1 MTEPRWHIDEQLY
14 LEKLEQ
20 QCNAYYEHHNKDY
33 MYYKSLAQW
42 FNIPILITSAVNAL
56 TAVALNSFVAQE
68 YVSII
73 NAILSAAT
81 GTVGSIQ
88 LYMKINEK
96 MTSALRASIL
106 MKRLALKISRELA
119 IEFEHR
125 STEGKTFINDCF
137 SEFNTALEN
146 GNPMERKVSNFLA
159 FTQPLLKEKPSLLD
173 LVTGNSPRRSVG
185 DTPGSSVHPEGL
197 RAKKLWSLAERARI
211 ASHFPHASRF
221 HSNPSGS
228 TPGESTP
235 EVPDIELGVRG
246 S

>member
-1 MTEPRWHIDEQLY
+1 MTDARWHADEQLY

-20 QCNAYYEHHNKDY
+20 QCNSYYEHHNKDFQ
-33 MYYKSLAQW
+33 YYKSLAQW

-56 TAVALNSFVAQE
+56 TAVALNSFVKQE
-68 YVSII
+68 YVSVI
-73 NAILSAAT
+73 NAVLSAST

-96 MTSALRASIL
+96 MANALRASIL

-125 STEGKTFINDCF
+125 TTDGKTFINDCF
-137 SEFNTALEN
+137 SEFNTAIES
-146 GNPMERKVSNFLA
+146 GNPLEGRVHNFLA
-159 FTQPLLKEKPSLLD
+159 FTQQTLKEKPSLLD
-173 LVTGNSPRRSVG
+173 FVTGNSPRRPLTE
-185 DTPGSSVHPEGL
+185 TPGSSVHPEGL

-211 ASHFPHASRF
+211 ISHFPHASKFR
-221 HSNPSGS
+221 SDQNES

-235 EVPDIELGVRG
+235 EVPDIELGARG

>member
-1 MTEPRWHIDEQLY
+1 MTEQRWHADEQLY

-20 QCNAYYEHHNKDY
+20 QCNSYYEHHNKDY
-33 MYYKSLAQW
+33 QYYKSLAQW
-42 FNIPILITSAVNAL
+42 FNIPILITSAINAL
-56 TAVALNSFVAQE
+56 TAVALNSFVRQE
-68 YVSII
+68 YVSVI
-73 NAILSAAT
+73 NAVLSAAT

-96 MTSALRASIL
+96 MTNALRASIL

-125 STEGKTFINDCF
+125 ATEGKTFINDCF

-146 GNPMERKVSNFLA
+146 GNPIEKRTHNFLA
-159 FTQPLLKEKPSLLD
+159 FTQPVIKEKPSLLD
-173 LVTGNSPRRSVG
+173 LVTGNSPRRPLTE
-185 DTPGSSVHPEGL
+185 TPGSSVHPEGP

-211 ASHFPHASRF
+211 TSHFPLASKFRQDQ
-221 HSNPSGS
+221 SAS

-235 EVPDIELGVRG
+235 EVPEIEFGVRG